1 MLVTVWWS
9 GCWSRRPIR
18 TERVRRVAHG
28 WNIDS
33 AVGSDASDFSTPGFA
48 WLERVGVE
56 RTAGARCWVLRDQAS
71 YRWWVASS
79 PGTVVGWICVGGG
92 GWACGSFVGPH
103 DVRPFGLGECG
114 ADRMLRTTQW
124 TRASLDSRDE
134 CFGPSRF
141 GTASHV
147 GSQF

>member
-33 AVGSDASDFSTPGFA
+33 AVGSDASDLQYSGLA
-48 WLERVGVE
+48 RLERVGVE
-56 RTAGARCWVLRDQAS
+56 LPAGARCWVLRDQAS
-71 YRWWVASS
+71 YRVWVASS
-79 PGTVVGWICVGGG
+79 PGTVRVWFCAGG
-92 GWACGSFVGPH
+92 GWAYGSFVGPH
-103 DVRPFGLGECG
+103 EARPFGLGECG

-134 CFGPSRF
+134 QHGPSRF
-141 GTASHV
+141 V
-147 GSQF
+147 

>member
-1 MLVTVWWS
+1 VLVTVWWS

-33 AVGSDASDFSTPGFA
+33 AVGSDAPDLQYTGLA
-48 WLERVGVE
+48 RLERVGVE
-56 RTAGARCWVLRDQAS
+56 RSAGARCWVLRDQAS
-71 YRWWVASS
+71 YRVWVASS
-79 PGTVVGWICVGGG
+79 PGTVRVRFRAGG
-92 GWACGSFVGPH
+92 GWAYGSFVGPH

-134 CFGPSRF
+134 QHGPSRF
-141 GTASHV
+141 V
-147 GSQF
+147 

>member
-33 AVGSDASDFSTPGFA
+33 AVGSDAPDLQYTGFA

-56 RTAGARCWVLRDQAS
+56 RLAGARCWVLRDQAS
-71 YRWWVASS
+71 YRVWVASS
-79 PGTVVGWICVGGG
+79 DSGGVDLRHGG
-92 GWACGSFVGPH
+92 GWAYGSFVGPH
-103 DVRPFGLGECG
+103 EAGGLPLGECG

-134 CFGPSRF
+134 QHGPSRF
-141 GTASHV
+141 VCGL
-147 GSQF
+147 